1 MNGCLFC
8 GIIEGRAQGNIIYR
22 DASVVAFRD
31 ILPRAPVHVL
41 IVPRKHI
48 AKVTDIGGD
57 DIGLIGN
64 IFRVAADLARQE
76 GIAESGFRIVV
87 NCGENAGQSVF
98 HLHYHLL
105 GGRVFGWPPG

>member
-1 MNGCLFC
+1 MSDCLFC
-8 GIIEGRAQGNIIYR
+8 GIIDGRVKGDIIYR
-22 DASVVAFRD
+22 DESVVAFRD

-48 AKVTDIGGD
+48 AMVMDLEPGD
-57 DIGLIGN
+57 MDLVGN
-64 IFRVAADLARQE
+64 IFRVATQLARQE

>member
-1 MNGCLFC
+1 MSDCLFC
-8 GIIEGRAQGNIIYR
+8 GIIDGRIKGNIVYR
-22 DASVVAFRD
+22 DDSVVAFRD

-41 IVPRKHI
+41 IVPRRHI
-48 AKVTDIGGD
+48 ATVMDLEPGD
-57 DIGLIGN
+57 LGVVGN
-64 IFRVAADLARQE
+64 VFRVANELARQE
-76 GIAESGFRIVV
+76 GIADGGFRIVV

>member
-1 MNGCLFC
+1 MTHCLFC
-8 GIIEGRAQGNIIYR
+8 GVIDGRVKGDIIYR
-22 DASVVAFRD
+22 DDSVVAFRD

-48 AKVTDIGGD
+48 AMVTDIEPGD
-57 DIGLIGN
+57 WGVIGN
-64 IFRVAADLARQE
+64 IFRVATQLARQE